1 MFVQT
6 EITPNPNSLK
16 FIPGKTVSK
25 VGSFEISSKDQTDNE
40 LLRNLLSINGIRG
53 IFLGQDF
60 LSIIKKENIKWEDIK
75 HIIISFIN
83 EFYSNGNEFVIFSEY
98 SEFKTEEPSIIN
110 MKNVSCFFY
119 FKDGTI
125 LEIRSKKGIYNN
137 VTLDMSFEENVNMFY
152 MDNSL
157 VSDKADFS
165 NENNNL
171 IIEGNVTT
179 QSQKGELM
187 ADKLNFDFSDKKL
200 KASMYNEDRV
210 NIKTSF

>member
-1 MFVQT
+1 MELNRARKKTAIQLMLLTVGFLLVVF
-6 EITPNPNSLK
+6 IYFLNPANKKQEKILED
-16 FIPGKTVSK
+16 VS
-25 VGSFEISSKDQTDNE
+25 
-40 LLRNLLSINGIRG
+40 
-53 IFLGQDF
+53 
-60 LSIIKKENIKWEDIK
+60 DIK
-75 HIIISFIN
+75 DTGSDIENKNIFEN
-83 EFYSNGNEFVIFSEY
+83 LEYRGVDKNKNEFVIFSEY

-125 LEIRSKKGIYNN
+125 LEIRSKTGIYNN

>member
-1 MFVQT
+1 MELNRARKKTAIQLMLLTVGFLLV
-6 EITPNPNSLK
+6 IFIYFLNPAN
-16 FIPGKTVSK
+16 
-25 VGSFEISSKDQTDNE
+25 
-40 LLRNLLSINGIRG
+40 
-53 IFLGQDF
+53 
-60 LSIIKKENIKWEDIK
+60 KKQEKILEDISDIK
-75 HIIISFIN
+75 DTGRDIENKNIFEN
-83 EFYSNGNEFVIFSEY
+83 LEYKGVDKNKNEFVIFSEY
-98 SEFKTEEPSIIN
+98 SEFRTEEPSIIN

-125 LEIRSKKGIYNN
+125 LEIRSKTGIYNN

-157 VSDKADFS
+157 VSDRADFS

>member
-1 MFVQT
+1 MELNRARKKTAIQLMLLTVGFLLVVF
-6 EITPNPNSLK
+6 IYFLNPANKKQEKILED
-16 FIPGKTVSK
+16 VS
-25 VGSFEISSKDQTDNE
+25 
-40 LLRNLLSINGIRG
+40 
-53 IFLGQDF
+53 
-60 LSIIKKENIKWEDIK
+60 DIK
-75 HIIISFIN
+75 DTSSDIENKNIFEN
-83 EFYSNGNEFVIFSEY
+83 LEYRGVDKNKNEFVIFSEY

-125 LEIRSKKGIYNN
+125 LEIRSKTGIYNN

>member
-1 MFVQT
+1 MELNRVRKKTAIQLMLLTVGFLLV
-6 EITPNPNSLK
+6 IFIYFLNPANKKQEKILED
-16 FIPGKTVSK
+16 VS
-25 VGSFEISSKDQTDNE
+25 
-40 LLRNLLSINGIRG
+40 
-53 IFLGQDF
+53 
-60 LSIIKKENIKWEDIK
+60 DIK
-75 HIIISFIN
+75 DTGSDIENKNIFEN
-83 EFYSNGNEFVIFSEY
+83 LEYRGVDKNKNEFVIFSEY

-125 LEIRSKKGIYNN
+125 LEIRSKTGIYNN

>member
-1 MFVQT
+1 MELNRARKKTAIQHMLLTAGFLLV
-6 EITPNPNSLK
+6 IFIYFLNPAN
-16 FIPGKTVSK
+16 
-25 VGSFEISSKDQTDNE
+25 
-40 LLRNLLSINGIRG
+40 
-53 IFLGQDF
+53 
-60 LSIIKKENIKWEDIK
+60 KKQEKILEDISDIK
-75 HIIISFIN
+75 DTGSDIENKNIFEN
-83 EFYSNGNEFVIFSEY
+83 LEYRGVDKNKNEFVIFSEY

-125 LEIRSKKGIYNN
+125 LEIRSKTGIYNN

>member
-1 MFVQT
+1 MELNRARKKTAIQLMLLTVGFLLV
-6 EITPNPNSLK
+6 IFIYFLNPAN
-16 FIPGKTVSK
+16 
-25 VGSFEISSKDQTDNE
+25 
-40 LLRNLLSINGIRG
+40 
-53 IFLGQDF
+53 
-60 LSIIKKENIKWEDIK
+60 KKQEKILEDISDIK
-75 HIIISFIN
+75 DTGSDVENKNIFEN
-83 EFYSNGNEFVIFSEY
+83 LEYRGVDKNKNEFVIFSEY

-110 MKNVSCFFY
+110 INYFNYLQSKAIFY

-125 LEIRSKKGIYNN
+125 LEIRSKTGIYNN

-171 IIEGNVTT
+171 IIEGNVTS

-210 NIKTSF
+210 NIKTNF

>member
-1 MFVQT
+1 MELNRARKKTAIQLMLLTAGFLLV
-6 EITPNPNSLK
+6 IFIYFLNPANKKQEKILED
-16 FIPGKTVSK
+16 VS
-25 VGSFEISSKDQTDNE
+25 
-40 LLRNLLSINGIRG
+40 
-53 IFLGQDF
+53 
-60 LSIIKKENIKWEDIK
+60 DIK
-75 HIIISFIN
+75 DTGSDIENKNIFEN
-83 EFYSNGNEFVIFSEY
+83 LEYRGVDKNKNEFVIFSEY

-125 LEIRSKKGIYNN
+125 LEIRSKTGIYNN

-179 QSQKGELM
+179 QNQKGELM

>member
-1 MFVQT
+1 MELNRARKKTAIQLMLLTAGLLLVIF
-6 EITPNPNSLK
+6 IYFLNPAN
-16 FIPGKTVSK
+16 
-25 VGSFEISSKDQTDNE
+25 
-40 LLRNLLSINGIRG
+40 
-53 IFLGQDF
+53 
-60 LSIIKKENIKWEDIK
+60 KKQEKILEDISDIK
-75 HIIISFIN
+75 DTGSDIENKNIFEN
-83 EFYSNGNEFVIFSEY
+83 LEYRGVDKNKNEFVIFSEY

-125 LEIRSKKGIYNN
+125 LEIRSKTGIYNN

>member
-1 MFVQT
+1 MELNRARKKTAIQLMQLTVGFLLV
-6 EITPNPNSLK
+6 IFIYFLNPAN
-16 FIPGKTVSK
+16 
-25 VGSFEISSKDQTDNE
+25 
-40 LLRNLLSINGIRG
+40 
-53 IFLGQDF
+53 
-60 LSIIKKENIKWEDIK
+60 KKQEKILEDISDIK
-75 HIIISFIN
+75 DTGSDIENKNIFEN
-83 EFYSNGNEFVIFSEY
+83 LEYRGVDKNKNEFVIFSEY

-125 LEIRSKKGIYNN
+125 LEIRSKTGIYNN

>member
-1 MFVQT
+1 MELNRARKKTAIQLMLLTAGFLLV
-6 EITPNPNSLK
+6 IFIYFLNPAN
-16 FIPGKTVSK
+16 
-25 VGSFEISSKDQTDNE
+25 
-40 LLRNLLSINGIRG
+40 
-53 IFLGQDF
+53 
-60 LSIIKKENIKWEDIK
+60 KKQEKILEDISDIK
-75 HIIISFIN
+75 DTGIDIENKNIFEN
-83 EFYSNGNEFVIFSEY
+83 LEYRGVDKNKNEFVIFSEY

-125 LEIRSKKGIYNN
+125 LEIRSKTGIYNN

>member
-1 MFVQT
+1 MELNRVRKKTAIQLMLLTVGFLLV
-6 EITPNPNSLK
+6 IFIYFLNPAN
-16 FIPGKTVSK
+16 
-25 VGSFEISSKDQTDNE
+25 
-40 LLRNLLSINGIRG
+40 
-53 IFLGQDF
+53 
-60 LSIIKKENIKWEDIK
+60 KKQEKILEDISDIK
-75 HIIISFIN
+75 DTGSDIENKNIFEN
-83 EFYSNGNEFVIFSEY
+83 LEYRGVDKNKNEFVIFSEY

-125 LEIRSKKGIYNN
+125 LEIRSKTGIYNN

>member
-1 MFVQT
+1 MELNRARKKTAIQLMLLTAGFLLV
-6 EITPNPNSLK
+6 IFIYFLNPANKKQEKILED
-16 FIPGKTVSK
+16 VS
-25 VGSFEISSKDQTDNE
+25 
-40 LLRNLLSINGIRG
+40 
-53 IFLGQDF
+53 
-60 LSIIKKENIKWEDIK
+60 DIK
-75 HIIISFIN
+75 DTGRDIENKNIFEN
-83 EFYSNGNEFVIFSEY
+83 LEYRGVDKNKNEFVIFSEY

-125 LEIRSKKGIYNN
+125 LEIRSKTGIYNN

>member
-1 MFVQT
+1 MELNRARKKTAIQLMLLTVGFLLV
-6 EITPNPNSLK
+6 IFIYFLNPAN
-16 FIPGKTVSK
+16 
-25 VGSFEISSKDQTDNE
+25 
-40 LLRNLLSINGIRG
+40 
-53 IFLGQDF
+53 
-60 LSIIKKENIKWEDIK
+60 KKQEKILEDISDIK
-75 HIIISFIN
+75 DTGSDIENKNIFEN
-83 EFYSNGNEFVIFSEY
+83 LEYRGVDKNKNKFVIFSEY

-125 LEIRSKKGIYNN
+125 LEIRSKTGIYNN

>member
-1 MFVQT
+1 MELNRARKKTAIQLMLLTVGFLLV
-6 EITPNPNSLK
+6 IFIYFLNPAN
-16 FIPGKTVSK
+16 
-25 VGSFEISSKDQTDNE
+25 
-40 LLRNLLSINGIRG
+40 
-53 IFLGQDF
+53 
-60 LSIIKKENIKWEDIK
+60 KKQEKILEDISDIK
-75 HIIISFIN
+75 DTGSDVENKNIFEN
-83 EFYSNGNEFVIFSEY
+83 LEYRGVDKNKNEFVIFSEY

-125 LEIRSKKGIYNN
+125 LEIRSKTGIYNN

-171 IIEGNVTT
+171 IIEGNVTS

-200 KASMYNEDRV
+200 KVSMYNENKV
-210 NIKTSF
+210 NIKTKN

>member
-1 MFVQT
+1 MELNRARKKTAIQLMLLTAGFLLV
-6 EITPNPNSLK
+6 IFIYFLNPAN
-16 FIPGKTVSK
+16 
-25 VGSFEISSKDQTDNE
+25 
-40 LLRNLLSINGIRG
+40 
-53 IFLGQDF
+53 
-60 LSIIKKENIKWEDIK
+60 KKQEKILEDISDIK
-75 HIIISFIN
+75 DTGSDIENKNIFEN
-83 EFYSNGNEFVIFSEY
+83 LEYRGVDKNKNEFVIFSEY

-125 LEIRSKKGIYNN
+125 LEIRSKTGIYNN

-210 NIKTSF
+210 NIKTNF

>member
-1 MFVQT
+1 MELNRARKKTAIQLMLLTVGFLLV
-6 EITPNPNSLK
+6 IFIYFLNPAN
-16 FIPGKTVSK
+16 KTQEK
-25 VGSFEISSKDQTDNE
+25 I
-40 LLRNLLSINGIRG
+40 L
-53 IFLGQDF
+53 
-60 LSIIKKENIKWEDIK
+60 EDISDIK
-75 HIIISFIN
+75 DTGSDIENKNIFEN
-83 EFYSNGNEFVIFSEY
+83 LEYRGVDKNKNEFVIFSEY

-125 LEIRSKKGIYNN
+125 LEIRSKTGIYNN

>member
-1 MFVQT
+1 MELNRARKKTAIQLMLLTVGFLLV
-6 EITPNPNSLK
+6 IFIYFLNPAN
-16 FIPGKTVSK
+16 
-25 VGSFEISSKDQTDNE
+25 
-40 LLRNLLSINGIRG
+40 
-53 IFLGQDF
+53 
-60 LSIIKKENIKWEDIK
+60 KKQEKILEDISDIK
-75 HIIISFIN
+75 DTGSDIENKNIFEN
-83 EFYSNGNEFVIFSEY
+83 LEYRGVDKNKNEFVIFSEY

-125 LEIRSKKGIYNN
+125 LEIRSKTGIYNN

>member
-1 MFVQT
+1 MELNRARKKTAIQLMLLTVGFLLVVF
-6 EITPNPNSLK
+6 IYFLNPANKKQEKILED
-16 FIPGKTVSK
+16 VS
-25 VGSFEISSKDQTDNE
+25 
-40 LLRNLLSINGIRG
+40 
-53 IFLGQDF
+53 
-60 LSIIKKENIKWEDIK
+60 DIK
-75 HIIISFIN
+75 DTGSDVENKNIFEN
-83 EFYSNGNEFVIFSEY
+83 LEYRGVDKNKNEFVIFSEY

-125 LEIRSKKGIYNN
+125 LEIRSKTGIYNN

>member
-1 MFVQT
+1 MELNRARKKTAIQLMLLTVGFLLV
-6 EITPNPNSLK
+6 IFIYFLNPANKKQEKILED
-16 FIPGKTVSK
+16 VS
-25 VGSFEISSKDQTDNE
+25 
-40 LLRNLLSINGIRG
+40 
-53 IFLGQDF
+53 
-60 LSIIKKENIKWEDIK
+60 DIK
-75 HIIISFIN
+75 DTGSDIENKNIFEN
-83 EFYSNGNEFVIFSEY
+83 LEYRGVDKNKNEFVIFSEY

-125 LEIRSKKGIYNN
+125 LEIRSKTGIYNN

>member
-1 MFVQT
+1 MELNRARKKTAIQLMLLTAGFLLV
-6 EITPNPNSLK
+6 IFIYFLNPAN
-16 FIPGKTVSK
+16 
-25 VGSFEISSKDQTDNE
+25 
-40 LLRNLLSINGIRG
+40 
-53 IFLGQDF
+53 
-60 LSIIKKENIKWEDIK
+60 KKQEKILEDISDIK
-75 HIIISFIN
+75 DTGSDIENKNIFEN
-83 EFYSNGNEFVIFSEY
+83 LEYRGVDKNKNEFVIFSEY

-125 LEIRSKKGIYNN
+125 LEIRSKTGIYNN

-179 QSQKGELM
+179 QSQNGELM

>member
-1 MFVQT
+1 MELNRARKKTAIQLMLLTVGFLLV
-6 EITPNPNSLK
+6 IFIYFLNPANKKQEKILED
-16 FIPGKTVSK
+16 VS
-25 VGSFEISSKDQTDNE
+25 
-40 LLRNLLSINGIRG
+40 
-53 IFLGQDF
+53 
-60 LSIIKKENIKWEDIK
+60 DIK
-75 HIIISFIN
+75 DTGSDVENKNIFEN
-83 EFYSNGNEFVIFSEY
+83 LEYRGVDKNKNEFVIFSEY

-125 LEIRSKKGIYNN
+125 LEIRSKTGIYNN

-179 QSQKGELM
+179 QNQKGELM

>member
-1 MFVQT
+1 MELNRARKKTAIQLMLLTVGFLLV
-6 EITPNPNSLK
+6 IFIYFLNPAN
-16 FIPGKTVSK
+16 
-25 VGSFEISSKDQTDNE
+25 
-40 LLRNLLSINGIRG
+40 
-53 IFLGQDF
+53 
-60 LSIIKKENIKWEDIK
+60 KKQEKILEDISDIK
-75 HIIISFIN
+75 DTGSDIENKNIFEN
-83 EFYSNGNEFVIFSEY
+83 LEYKGVDKNKNEFVIFSEY

-125 LEIRSKKGIYNN
+125 LEIRSKTGIYNN

>member
-1 MFVQT
+1 MELNRARKKTAIQLMLLTAGFLLV
-6 EITPNPNSLK
+6 IFIYFLNPAN
-16 FIPGKTVSK
+16 
-25 VGSFEISSKDQTDNE
+25 
-40 LLRNLLSINGIRG
+40 
-53 IFLGQDF
+53 
-60 LSIIKKENIKWEDIK
+60 KKQEKILEDISDIK
-75 HIIISFIN
+75 DTGSDIENKNIFEN
-83 EFYSNGNEFVIFSEY
+83 LEYRGVDKNKNEFVIFSEY

-125 LEIRSKKGIYNN
+125 LEIRSKTGIYNN

>member
-1 MFVQT
+1 MELNRARKKTAIQLMLLTAGFLLV
-6 EITPNPNSLK
+6 IFIYFLNPANKKQEKILED
-16 FIPGKTVSK
+16 VS
-25 VGSFEISSKDQTDNE
+25 
-40 LLRNLLSINGIRG
+40 
-53 IFLGQDF
+53 
-60 LSIIKKENIKWEDIK
+60 DIK
-75 HIIISFIN
+75 DTGRDIENKNIFEN
-83 EFYSNGNEFVIFSEY
+83 LEYRGVDKNKNEFVIFSEY
-98 SEFKTEEPSIIN
+98 SEFRTEEPSIIN

-125 LEIRSKKGIYNN
+125 LEIRSKTGIYNN
-137 VTLDMSFEENVNMFY
+137 VTLDMRFEENVNMFY

-157 VSDKADFS
+157 VSDRADFS

-171 IIEGNVTT
+171 IIEGNVTS

>member
-1 MFVQT
+1 MELNRARKKTAIQLMLLTVGFLLV
-6 EITPNPNSLK
+6 IFIYFLNPAN
-16 FIPGKTVSK
+16 
-25 VGSFEISSKDQTDNE
+25 
-40 LLRNLLSINGIRG
+40 
-53 IFLGQDF
+53 
-60 LSIIKKENIKWEDIK
+60 KKQEKMLEDISDIK
-75 HIIISFIN
+75 DTGSDIENKNIFEN
-83 EFYSNGNEFVIFSEY
+83 LEYRGVDKNKNEFVIFSEY

-125 LEIRSKKGIYNN
+125 LEIRSKTGIYNN

>member
-1 MFVQT
+1 MELNRARKKTAIQLMLLTVGFLLV
-6 EITPNPNSLK
+6 IFIYFLNPANKKQEKILK
-16 FIPGKTVSK
+16 DVS
-25 VGSFEISSKDQTDNE
+25 
-40 LLRNLLSINGIRG
+40 
-53 IFLGQDF
+53 
-60 LSIIKKENIKWEDIK
+60 DIK
-75 HIIISFIN
+75 DTGSDIENKNIFEN
-83 EFYSNGNEFVIFSEY
+83 LEYRGVDKNKNEFVIFSEY

-125 LEIRSKKGIYNN
+125 LEIRSKTGIYNN

>member
-1 MFVQT
+1 MLLTAGFLLV
-6 EITPNPNSLK
+6 IFIYFLNPANKKQEKILED
-16 FIPGKTVSK
+16 VS
-25 VGSFEISSKDQTDNE
+25 
-40 LLRNLLSINGIRG
+40 
-53 IFLGQDF
+53 
-60 LSIIKKENIKWEDIK
+60 DIK
-75 HIIISFIN
+75 DTGSDIENKNIFEN
-83 EFYSNGNEFVIFSEY
+83 LEYRGVDKNKNEFVIFSEY

-125 LEIRSKKGIYNN
+125 LEIRSKTGIYNN

-179 QSQKGELM
+179 QNQKGELM

>member
-1 MFVQT
+1 MELNRARKKTAIQLMLLTVGFLLV
-6 EITPNPNSLK
+6 IFIYFLNPAN
-16 FIPGKTVSK
+16 
-25 VGSFEISSKDQTDNE
+25 
-40 LLRNLLSINGIRG
+40 
-53 IFLGQDF
+53 
-60 LSIIKKENIKWEDIK
+60 KKQEKILEDISDIK
-75 HIIISFIN
+75 DTGSDIENKNIFEN
-83 EFYSNGNEFVIFSEY
+83 LEYRGVDKNKNEFVIFSEY

-125 LEIRSKKGIYNN
+125 LEIRSKTGIYNN

-210 NIKTSF
+210 NIKTNF

>member
-1 MFVQT
+1 MELNRARKKTAIQLMLLTVGFLLV
-6 EITPNPNSLK
+6 IFIYFLNPANKKQEKILED
-16 FIPGKTVSK
+16 VS
-25 VGSFEISSKDQTDNE
+25 
-40 LLRNLLSINGIRG
+40 
-53 IFLGQDF
+53 
-60 LSIIKKENIKWEDIK
+60 DIK
-75 HIIISFIN
+75 DTSSDIENKNIFEN
-83 EFYSNGNEFVIFSEY
+83 LEYRGVDKNKNEFVIFSEY

-125 LEIRSKKGIYNN
+125 LEIRSKTGIYNN

-200 KASMYNEDRV
+200 NASMYNEDRV

>member
-1 MFVQT
+1 MELNRVRKKTAIQLMLLTVGFLLV
-6 EITPNPNSLK
+6 IFIYFLNPAN
-16 FIPGKTVSK
+16 
-25 VGSFEISSKDQTDNE
+25 
-40 LLRNLLSINGIRG
+40 
-53 IFLGQDF
+53 
-60 LSIIKKENIKWEDIK
+60 KKQEKILEDISDIK
-75 HIIISFIN
+75 DTGSDIENKNIFEN
-83 EFYSNGNEFVIFSEY
+83 LEYRGVDKNKNKFVIFSEY

-125 LEIRSKKGIYNN
+125 LEIRSKTGIYNN

>member
-1 MFVQT
+1 MELNRARKKTAIQLMLLTVGFLLV
-6 EITPNPNSLK
+6 IFIYFLNPANKKQEKILED
-16 FIPGKTVSK
+16 VS
-25 VGSFEISSKDQTDNE
+25 
-40 LLRNLLSINGIRG
+40 
-53 IFLGQDF
+53 
-60 LSIIKKENIKWEDIK
+60 DIK
-75 HIIISFIN
+75 DTSSDIENKNIFEN
-83 EFYSNGNEFVIFSEY
+83 LEYRGVDKNKNEFVIFSEY

-125 LEIRSKKGIYNN
+125 LEIRSKTGIYNN

>member
-1 MFVQT
+1 MELNRARKKTAIQLMLLTAGFLLV
-6 EITPNPNSLK
+6 IFIYFLNPANKKQEKILED
-16 FIPGKTVSK
+16 VS
-25 VGSFEISSKDQTDNE
+25 
-40 LLRNLLSINGIRG
+40 
-53 IFLGQDF
+53 
-60 LSIIKKENIKWEDIK
+60 DIK
-75 HIIISFIN
+75 DTGSDIENKNIFEN
-83 EFYSNGNEFVIFSEY
+83 LEYRGVDKNKNEFVIFSEY

-125 LEIRSKKGIYNN
+125 LEIRSKTGIYNN

-210 NIKTSF
+210 NIKTNF

>member
-1 MFVQT
+1 MELNRARKKTAIQLMLLTAGFLLV
-6 EITPNPNSLK
+6 IFIYFLNPANKKQEKILED
-16 FIPGKTVSK
+16 VS
-25 VGSFEISSKDQTDNE
+25 
-40 LLRNLLSINGIRG
+40 
-53 IFLGQDF
+53 
-60 LSIIKKENIKWEDIK
+60 DIK
-75 HIIISFIN
+75 DTGSDIENKNIFEN
-83 EFYSNGNEFVIFSEY
+83 LEYRGVDKNKNEFVIFSEY

-125 LEIRSKKGIYNN
+125 LEIRSKTGIYNN

-171 IIEGNVTT
+171 IIEGNVTS

>member
-1 MFVQT
+1 MELNRVRKKTAIQLMLLTVGFLLV
-6 EITPNPNSLK
+6 IFIYFLNPANKKQEKILED
-16 FIPGKTVSK
+16 VS
-25 VGSFEISSKDQTDNE
+25 
-40 LLRNLLSINGIRG
+40 
-53 IFLGQDF
+53 
-60 LSIIKKENIKWEDIK
+60 DIK
-75 HIIISFIN
+75 DTGSDIENKNIFEN
-83 EFYSNGNEFVIFSEY
+83 LEYRGVDKNKNEFVIFSEY

-125 LEIRSKKGIYNN
+125 LEIRSKTGIYNN

-210 NIKTSF
+210 NIKTNF

>member
-1 MFVQT
+1 MELNRARKKTAIQLMLLTVGFLLV
-6 EITPNPNSLK
+6 IFIYFLNPANKKQEKILED
-16 FIPGKTVSK
+16 VS
-25 VGSFEISSKDQTDNE
+25 
-40 LLRNLLSINGIRG
+40 
-53 IFLGQDF
+53 
-60 LSIIKKENIKWEDIK
+60 DIK
-75 HIIISFIN
+75 DTGSDVENKNIFEN
-83 EFYSNGNEFVIFSEY
+83 LEYRGVDKNKNEFVIFSEY

-125 LEIRSKKGIYNN
+125 LEIRSKTGIYNN

-210 NIKTSF
+210 NIKTKF

>member
-1 MFVQT
+1 MELNRARKKTAIQLMLLTVGFLLVVF
-6 EITPNPNSLK
+6 IYFLNPAN
-16 FIPGKTVSK
+16 
-25 VGSFEISSKDQTDNE
+25 
-40 LLRNLLSINGIRG
+40 
-53 IFLGQDF
+53 
-60 LSIIKKENIKWEDIK
+60 KKQEKILEDISDIK
-75 HIIISFIN
+75 DTGSDIENKNIFEN
-83 EFYSNGNEFVIFSEY
+83 LEYRGVDKNKNEFVIFSEY

-125 LEIRSKKGIYNN
+125 LEIRSKTGIYNN

>member
-1 MFVQT
+1 
-6 EITPNPNSLK
+6 
-16 FIPGKTVSK
+16 
-25 VGSFEISSKDQTDNE
+25 
-40 LLRNLLSINGIRG
+40 
-53 IFLGQDF
+53 
-60 LSIIKKENIKWEDIK
+60 
-75 HIIISFIN
+75 
-83 EFYSNGNEFVIFSEY
+83 
-98 SEFKTEEPSIIN
+98 

-125 LEIRSKKGIYNN
+125 LEIRSKTGIYNN

>member
-1 MFVQT
+1 MELNRARKKTAIQLMLLTVGFLLV
-6 EITPNPNSLK
+6 IFIYFLNPANKKQEKILK
-16 FIPGKTVSK
+16 DVS
-25 VGSFEISSKDQTDNE
+25 
-40 LLRNLLSINGIRG
+40 
-53 IFLGQDF
+53 
-60 LSIIKKENIKWEDIK
+60 DIK
-75 HIIISFIN
+75 DTSSDIENKNIFEN
-83 EFYSNGNEFVIFSEY
+83 LEYRGVDKNKNEFVIFSEY

-125 LEIRSKKGIYNN
+125 LEIRSKTGIYNN

>member
-1 MFVQT
+1 MELNRARKKTAIQLMLLTVGFLLVVF
-6 EITPNPNSLK
+6 IYFLNPAN
-16 FIPGKTVSK
+16 
-25 VGSFEISSKDQTDNE
+25 
-40 LLRNLLSINGIRG
+40 
-53 IFLGQDF
+53 
-60 LSIIKKENIKWEDIK
+60 KKQEKMLEDISDIK
-75 HIIISFIN
+75 DTGSDIENKNIFEN
-83 EFYSNGNEFVIFSEY
+83 LEYRGVDKNKNEFVIFSEY

-125 LEIRSKKGIYNN
+125 LEIRSKTGIYNN